1 MKIVSLDPLGCK
13 QGVFAPARCIMNK
26 MVRREAPEI
35 LAENQSSSLNLRK
48 KSVRQGNR
56 LNLVLEFPTL
66 PYPLPNLHLPYPL
79 LFCSYLP
86 YPLGFYPSSPLSLN
100 RVMGPTCVHA
110 CLCIHMS

>member
-79 LFCSYLP
+79 LFC
-86 YPLGFYPSSPLSLN
+86 PSSNSN
-100 RVMGPTCVHA
+100 NVCEETRDTCQRNETK
-110 CLCIHMS
+110 M

>member
-56 LNLVLEFPTL
+56 LNLAYKSSPRISHSPLTL
-66 PYPLPNLHLPYPL
+66 TKSP
-79 LFCSYLP
+79 
-86 YPLGFYPSSPLSLN
+86 SPLSLTFL
-100 RVMGPTCVHA
+100 P
-110 CLCIHMS
+110 